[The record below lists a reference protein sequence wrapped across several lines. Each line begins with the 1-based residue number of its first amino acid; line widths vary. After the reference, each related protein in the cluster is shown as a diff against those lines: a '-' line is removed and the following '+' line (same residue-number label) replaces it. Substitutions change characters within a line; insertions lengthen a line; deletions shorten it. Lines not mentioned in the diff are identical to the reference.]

1 MRGSHQSAE
10 TIERRRKK
18 LINRTPIFFDE
29 QNKIIEKRVKS
40 EDLAEYLANG

>member
-10 TIERRRKK
+10 VIEHRRQQ
-18 LINRTPIFFDE
+18 LINRKPIFFDDP
-29 QNKIIEKRVKS
+29 NKIIEKRVKT